1 MIALLRRLLTA
12 FLVAT
17 LAAQPALA
25 QSILRDAETEALF
38 RDIARPLAEAGGV
51 SPRSLQILLIG
62 DPNINAFVT
71 GGQNIFFHS
80 GLISSADDVNQV
92 QGVMA
97 HELGHIT
104 GGHNVRFSE
113 GTSAATGISL
123 LSLLLGAAA
132 IAAGAGDA
140 GMGVMMAGQQA
151 ALGKFLA
158 YTRTQESA
166 ADQAGASFLN
176 KAGITGKGSLDF
188 FRKLGNE
195 EFRYGVVARDSY
207 DRTHPLSSERI
218 TALEETYKASPA
230 WAKPV
235 DPALNARFLRV
246 KAKLA
251 GFVNEPTTT
260 FRLYP
265 ESDMSEPAR
274 YARAYAYHKQA
285 FPDKAVAE
293 VDALLA
299 RHPADPYYLE
309 LKGQILLE
317 SGRWKDAIPSL
328 RSAVRA
334 APGEPLLASL
344 LASALIAS
352 EDKPLMAEA
361 EGILKSAVARD
372 NSNPFAWYQLGVIYD
387 RAGDQPRAALASAER
402 YNLMGAAPMALA
414 NARMAVAGLKQG
426 TPDWL
431 RAQDIEMVSRAEV
444 EKDKKR
450 RR

>member
-1 MIALLRRLLTA
+1 
-12 FLVAT
+12 
-17 LAAQPALA
+17 
-25 QSILRDAETEALF
+25 
-38 RDIARPLAEAGGV
+38 
-51 SPRSLQILLIG
+51 
-62 DPNINAFVT
+62 
-71 GGQNIFFHS
+71 
-80 GLISSADDVNQV
+80 
-92 QGVMA
+92 
-97 HELGHIT
+97 
-104 GGHNVRFSE
+104 
-113 GTSAATGISL
+113 
-123 LSLLLGAAA
+123 
-132 IAAGAGDA
+132 
-140 GMGVMMAGQQA
+140 MMAGQQA